1 MQQIPLPK
9 QLKIAFL
16 ARAGCTQRQIVYR
29 TETSLGT
36 VNKYVK
42 MINQEE
48 DDTKIDCKKQI
59 KFHSILF
66 KTLQN
71 PFLTNLQISK
81 FSKEFEFSMSES
93 TVQRIVV
100 DLKIRNTYQKPKE
113 KLSVEQKL
121 NRVKFAR
128 NILKSELILFP
139 WVFSDESMIILDET
153 GKKN

>member
-1 MQQIPLPK
+1 
-9 QLKIAFL
+9 
-16 ARAGCTQRQIVYR
+16 
-29 TETSLGT
+29 
-36 VNKYVK
+36 
-42 MINQEE
+42 
-48 DDTKIDCKKQI
+48 
-59 KFHSILF
+59 
-66 KTLQN
+66 
-71 PFLTNLQISK
+71 
-81 FSKEFEFSMSES
+81 MSES

-153 GKKN
+153 KKIKVFPIIDNPQYYYNKTGYPKKIMIWACVAYNYKSPLILIDGKLNSEKYIDILQKYKIFDSLRYKSSTFRNRKFF